1 LHLKFKHMKLFHKS
15 TLILIL
21 SIGFIT
27 SVRGDE
33 SWRDQMKDLIY
44 SPRYFGPNALP
55 IPELRSGR
63 IGTRWEAE
71 VRGEYHHYKGDE
83 AKDLYA
89 RLFIPIANGLAGV
102 ELYGVIR
109 EDYKMT
115 DETRIERHA
124 VENEPPIGCHGDF
137 IISSFYQVLRNEKWC
152 DIMISANIKTAS
164 GNRVCDARYTDAA
177 AYWFDA
183 SFGRNLYQ
191 NADQTAAIR
200 MQMMAGFYCWMT
212 NDLIHRQNDAFLY
225 GIGAS
230 GNYKNLS
237 LAVDYSGYHGY
248 KKNGDSPMAIRT
260 KLNFEYKKNILSL
273 RFKHGMKDNLY
284 NSYSIGYIRC
294 F

>member
-1 LHLKFKHMKLFHKS
+1 MHFKFKRMKLFRKS
-15 TLILIL
+15 TLISIILI
-21 SIGFIT
+21 SFIS
-27 SVRGDE
+27 SVRSDE

-55 IPELRSGR
+55 IPELRNGL

-71 VRGEYHHYKGDE
+71 VRGEYHHYEGDK

-115 DETRIERHA
+115 EETKTERHA
-124 VENEPPIGCHGDF
+124 VGTEPPISCHGDF

-177 AYWFDA
+177 AYWFDT
-183 SFGRNLYQ
+183 SLGRNLYQ
-191 NADQTAAIR
+191 NADKTAAVR

-225 GIGAS
+225 GIGTS
-230 GNYKNLS
+230 GNYKNIS
-237 LAVDYSGYHGY
+237 LAVDYAGYHGY
-248 KKNGDSPMAIRT
+248 KKNGDNSMAIRT